1 MRKISKGDPH
11 EAIKKFE
18 GQQEWSVS
26 VDYHR
31 IWREHILGTEQYG
44 LSGYTEA
51 PLHMDDSHID
61 HFYKRSLFRDKVHSW
76 ENLVVD
82 TIDETYGA
90 KYKDKLVKIAPDNLK
105 VINPVT
111 ENPRQFFKY
120 KVDGRIAPLD
130 ELSENDRERA
140 EYTIKTFN
148 LNEASLV
155 DRRKTVLVLYD
166 SYGDASLEQLLEWL
180 KTYGFPSVIEQMYN
194 ERKHYDDKEK

>member
-11 EAIKKFE
+11 ETIKKFE

-31 IWREHILGTEQYG
+31 MWREHILGTEQYG

-111 ENPRQFFKY
+111 ENPNWFFRYNVNGHIVSK
-120 KVDGRIAPLD
+120 DN
-130 ELSENDRERA
+130 LSEAERIRA
-140 EYTIKTFN
+140 DYTIKVLN

-155 DRRKTVLVLYD
+155 ERRRTLLSID
-166 SYGDASLEQLLEWL
+166 LNSFGDVSLDQLRVWL
-180 KTYGFPSVIEQMYN
+180 KDFGFPSVLEQMYQ
-194 ERKHYDDKEK
+194 ER

>member
-31 IWREHILGTEQYG
+31 MWREHILWTEQYG

-111 ENPRQFFKY
+111 ENPNWFFRY
-120 KVDGRIAPLD
+120 KVNGHIVSKDN
-130 ELSENDRERA
+130 LSEAERIRA
-140 EYTIKTFN
+140 DYTIKVFN

-155 DRRKTVLVLYD
+155 ERRRTLLSID
-166 SYGDASLEQLLEWL
+166 LNSFGDVSLDQLRVWL
-180 KTYGFPSVIEQMYN
+180 KDFGFPSVLEQMYQ
-194 ERKHYDDKEK
+194 ER

>member
-1 MRKISKGDPH
+1 MRKLSKGQPH
-11 EAIKKFE
+11 EAIKNFE
-18 GQQEWSVS
+18 GLQEWTLSAEF
-26 VDYHR
+26 HR
-31 IWREHILGTEQYG
+31 MWREYILSIEQHG

-51 PLHMDDSHID
+51 PLQIGDSHID
-61 HFYKRSLFRDKVHSW
+61 HFYKCSLFFNKVHSW

-90 KYKDKLVKIAPDNLK
+90 KYKDKLVKIADDNIKL
-105 VINPVT
+105 INPVT

>member
-11 EAIKKFE
+11 ETIKKFE

-90 KYKDKLVKIAPDNLK
+90 KYKDKLVKIAPDN
-105 VINPVT
+105 
-111 ENPRQFFKY
+111 
-120 KVDGRIAPLD
+120 
-130 ELSENDRERA
+130 
-140 EYTIKTFN
+140 
-148 LNEASLV
+148 
-155 DRRKTVLVLYD
+155 
-166 SYGDASLEQLLEWL
+166 
-180 KTYGFPSVIEQMYN
+180 
-194 ERKHYDDKEK
+194 